1 MGMTETLITHLGN
14 LRELSVRPL
23 GAVRKYVDPQQDPVK
38 VGQELKVDAVL
49 DGSIQKVNERVR
61 VTVRLTSVKDGRT
74 VWAQQFDEKFTHIFE
89 VQDSI
94 SERVAN
100 TLRLTFEGT
109 EKDRLTKRYTENSE
123 AYQLYLQA
131 QYLWDNRTRENRQKM
146 CDYYEQATEK
156 DPKFALAYV
165 GLADLQITLVGD
177 NQVPYKKVKSEI
189 AANLAKALELDSELA
204 QTRNLLA
211 EVKYQFDFD
220 WAEAEKEFRKAIDLN
235 PNVASIRLAYGWYLM
250 SLGRFDEA
258 TKEMDRA
265 QELDPHSMVINRARG
280 RLLYYMHRFDE
291 AIKHFQRM
299 VDAEPGFPINHWVLA
314 EAYLGKGL
322 YAEAVEEFAKAA
334 IVAGAD
340 PATVEKDKE
349 TFRVLGWHSYLQMHT
364 DRLSQSKGYVSPN
377 KLASFYAR
385 LGNKDEAFVW
395 LNKAVDERASGIPNL
410 KVDPNFDSLHSDP
423 RFAKVLQRMN
433 LTP

>member
-1 MGMTETLITHLGN
+1 
-14 LRELSVRPL
+14 
-23 GAVRKYVDPQQDPVK
+23 
-38 VGQELKVDAVL
+38 
-49 DGSIQKVNERVR
+49 
-61 VTVRLTSVKDGRT
+61 
-74 VWAQQFDEKFTHIFE
+74 
-89 VQDSI
+89 
-94 SERVAN
+94 
-100 TLRLTFEGT
+100 
-109 EKDRLTKRYTENSE
+109 
-123 AYQLYLQA
+123 
-131 QYLWDNRTRENRQKM
+131 
-146 CDYYEQATEK
+146 
-156 DPKFALAYV
+156 
-165 GLADLQITLVGD
+165 
-177 NQVPYKKVKSEI
+177 
-189 AANLAKALELDSELA
+189 LELDSELA

-220 WAEAEKEFRKAIDLN
+220 WAEAEQEFRKAIELN

-299 VDAEPGFPINHWVLA
+299 VDAEPGVPMNHWVLA

-349 TFRVLGWHSYLQMHT
+349 TFRVLGWQSYLQMHT

-377 KLASFYAR
+377 TLASLYAR
-385 LGNKDEAFVW
+385 LGNKDEAFMW

-410 KVDPNFDSLHSDP
+410 KVDPKFDSLHSDP